1 MSLRDRIRQESGGE
15 AATDLLDRFGVLA
28 NPFPAS
34 NQTLDNPR
42 AAQAADRDA
51 EDRIVAF
58 LRDGASQ
65 AVVVEGTQ
73 GVGKTNFLNY
83 WESEIRDAVADRESY
98 YLVRYFADPE
108 SSFEGTTRRL
118 FEELGA
124 DRLRALAERL
134 GKDDSPIE
142 DVRGH
147 DMRNALRRLRSDPAV
162 AERML
167 EWLSGLRL
175 LKVHRQELD
184 VQFRLDTVES
194 KTAAL
199 RDIVQVSVR
208 TGVLGGIFL
217 LLDELEKH
225 DGVLGP
231 KGVVRYLSAIRA
243 IIDALPEGLFLMIAI
258 TPDALTRYSAAY
270 PALRGRLQNRIQ
282 LKPLTDVSEA
292 VRLANFYMETARRKA
307 RESSSSPGRGRG
319 GERDIVERIE
329 VEECYRQ
336 LAERAPQRGDEG
348 VRQRTFLHELH
359 MRAEEVLQSPAGRG

>member
-15 AATDLLDRFGVLA
+15 SAIDMLDRFGVLA

-58 LRDGASQ
+58 LRDGTSQ

-83 WESEIRDAVADRESY
+83 WESEIRDAVADREDDC
-98 YLVRYFADPE
+98 LVRYFADPE

-124 DRLRALAERL
+124 DHLRALAEHL
-134 GKDDSPIE
+134 GKDDSPIR
-142 DVRGH
+142 DALGY
-147 DMRNALRRLRSDPAV
+147 DMRNALDRLRSDPAV

-167 EWLSGLRL
+167 EWLSGLRP
-175 LKVHRQELD
+175 LKVHRLELG

-231 KGVVRYLSAIRA
+231 KAVVRYLSAIRA
-243 IIDALPEGLFLMIAI
+243 IIDALPKGLFLMIAI

-292 VRLANFYMETARRKA
+292 VRLAEFYMKIARRKA
-307 RESSSSPGRGRG
+307 QEASPGG
-319 GERDIVERIE
+319 GEQDIVERSE
-329 VEECYRQ
+329 VEKCYRQ
-336 LAERAPQRGDEG
+336 LAERARPRGDEG
-348 VRQRTFLHELH
+348 VRQREFLHALH
-359 MRAEEVLQSPAGRG
+359 MRAEAVLQSPAGRG